1 MAAPLADPSLRA
13 YTLVTSAWVT
23 ARSRPRATIGR
34 SGRARRR
41 VDDRGEGVISA
52 AIVVLIMAAIGAL
65 MWTAFRGMWE
75 DIEADTSDKIS
86 EVGD

>member
-1 MAAPLADPSLRA
+1 MPRPLTDPSLSA
-13 YTLVTSAWVT
+13 YTLVISAWVAHRAGGAGRRT
-23 ARSRPRATIGR
+23 ARRA
-34 SGRARRR
+34 
-41 VDDRGEGVISA
+41 DDRGEGVISA